1 MAGFTLSCH
10 TRHGVSWVNPSF
22 IDLTE
27 YRMVHRRGF
36 LLVMVY
42 AVSADLPPVCT
53 GCTRSISAL
62 RSVCGLTLL
71 LHYIPSVP
79 LGGG

>member
-36 LLVMVY
+36 FLVMVY
-42 AVSADLPPVCT
+42 AVSADLPCYCT
-53 GCTRSISAL
+53 ISQACL
-62 RSVCGLTLL
+62 LAAVTGL
-71 LHYIPSVP
+71 V
-79 LGGG
+79 